1 MRTNNQPTNNRRGRS
16 PRQTLSSAIKS
27 KAAALGFDACGLARA
42 SALEEYKPVLD
53 QWLKQGYHGKMAY
66 MANHF
71 AKRLD
76 PRLLTEG
83 AKTVIVVAQNHYPPV
98 HQPASAGYKVAR
110 YAYGKDYHMVMKNK
124 LQKLAA
130 FITDLAGEHSY
141 RVFTDS
147 APVLERSWAVEA
159 GLGNT
164 GKNACLILPRK
175 GSFYF
180 LGEVITS
187 VEAEPDTPFGKDLCG
202 SCTRC
207 MDACPTSAIVA
218 PGKIDAGKCISY
230 LTIELKDRIP
240 EPFRAKTRGWIFGC
254 DICQEVCPHNRHA
267 LPHQEK
273 DLEPLN
279 PFTDWTDHNW
289 RTCTKEEFSRS
300 FKQTGSALSRI
311 NHEKLAD
318 NISCADE
325 GCR

>member
-1 MRTNNQPTNNRRGRS
+1 MKTSNRRGRS
-16 PRQTLSSAIKS
+16 PRQALSSAIKS

-53 QWLKQGYHGKMAY
+53 QWLKQGFHGRMGY

-71 AKRLD
+71 DKRLD

-83 AKTVIVVAQNHYPPV
+83 AKTVVVVAMNYFPPV
-98 HQPASAGYKVAR
+98 HQPDSAAYKVAR
-110 YAYGKDYHMVMKNK
+110 YAYGKDYHLVIKNK
-124 LQKLAA
+124 LKELAA
-130 FITDLAGEHSY
+130 FITDLAGEHHY
-141 RVFTDS
+141 RAFTDS

-175 GSFYF
+175 GSYYF
-180 LGEVITS
+180 LGEIITS
-187 VEAEPDTPFGKDLCG
+187 IEAEPDAPFSKDLCG
-202 SCTRC
+202 NCTRC

-218 PGKIDAGKCISY
+218 PGKVDAGKCISY
-230 LTIELKDRIP
+230 LTIELRDRIP
-240 EPFRAKTRGWIFGC
+240 DSYRTKTRGWIFGC

-267 LPHQEK
+267 RPHQIK
-273 DLEPLN
+273 DLEPLR
-279 PFTDWTDHNW
+279 PLVEWTDQQW
-289 RTCTKEEFSRS
+289 RSCTKEEFNRDL
-300 FKQTGSALSRI
+300 KKAGSAISRI
-311 NHEKLAD
+311 SLDKLKD